1 MVDMGYDGSQR
12 GQSVQIVP
20 FKRTSTSSK
29 VVLLHGNLDIW
40 VKEAKS
46 LPNMDMF
53 HNTLGQ
59 VFGMMPTFGRGK
71 SKTEDGKPAKVTSD
85 LYVKVLIANAV
96 IARTFVIS
104 NSKNPIWMQ
113 HFYVHVAQYSAEV
126 QFVFKDSDVVGSQ
139 IIGTVGVPVEQLVS
153 GLVVKGTFPVLNKSR
168 KSCKPGAVLTLLI
181 QRGGK
186 VTLYQDAHVDD
197 GYLPSMNLE
206 GGFQCKNGNCWHDIC
221 EAIKHA
227 RRLIYITR
235 WSVIHSVQLVRNGEG
250 AKYSMLGDLLKAM
263 YA

>member
-1 MVDMGYDGSQR
+1 MSQSSSDHYQR

-20 FKRTSTSSK
+20 FKTTSTSSK

-46 LPNMDMF
+46 FPNMDMF

-59 VFGMMPTFGRGK
+59 MFGRMPTFGGGK
-71 SKTEDGKPAKVTSD
+71 SKTEDGKPVKVTSD
-85 LYVKVLIANAV
+85 LYVKVSIANVV

-104 NSKNPIWMQ
+104 NSENPVWMQ
-113 HFYVHVAQYSAEV
+113 HFYVPVAHYLAEV
-126 QFVFKDSDVVGSQ
+126 QFVFKNSDVVGSQ
-139 IIGTVGVPVEQLVS
+139 IIGVVGVPVEQLVS
-153 GLVVKGTFPVLNKSR
+153 GLVVNGTFPVLNKSG
-168 KSCKPGAVLTLLI
+168 KSCKRGVVLTLLI
-181 QRGGK
+181 QYVPMERVGQDLNFNGVLDTYFQLRRGGK

-206 GGFQCKNGNCWHDIC
+206 GGFQCQNGNCWHDIC

-227 RRLIYITR
+227 RRLIYIT
-235 WSVIHSVQLVRNGEG
+235 
-250 AKYSMLGDLLKAM
+250 
-263 YA
+263 